1 MKPSTDGHTRHRR
14 RQRRDRGGDLCLLVR
29 EPPGSRLRL
38 GRSRPADGRVLR
50 RSRESK
56 AFEGVAAI
64 GAGYLLALVLLA
76 AGHFLLFDALPFR
89 WRADAAFTTLVLGG
103 GAFVLFVPASCVVG
117 AVLGGVGPALR
128 EMADGG
134 AGA

>member
-1 MKPSTDGHTRHRR
+1 MDTRAI
-14 RQRRDRGGDLCLLVR
+14 VA
-29 EPPGSRLRL
+29 GSVVTAVAVSICWFGSLPVSAYVSAGL
-38 GRSRPADGRVLR
+38 GPLTAGFLS

-117 AVLGGVGPALR
+117 AVLGGVGSALR
-128 EMADGG
+128 EMSDGG